1 MMNGRESKE
10 QNDLFFLCA
19 LIDYMARKTHNRRCV
34 IVDALGRERLEHIFA
49 LADVYHSDNIDRVSD
64 DFIAECRI
72 PEGEFD
78 NVAACHF
85 TIPSHW
91 DIGKVYKR
99 LILMVAR
106 QNGEDVISAL
116 IAVYHAWICAYLDDY
131 NGSFYYENPQ
141 FIFECYQQGH
151 VD

>member
-1 MMNGRESKE
+1 MNGRESKE

-19 LIDYMARKTHNRRCV
+19 LIDYMARKTHNHRCV

-116 IAVYHAWICAYLDDY
+116 ITVYHAWICAYLDDY
-131 NGSFYYENPQ
+131 NSSFYYENPQ